1 MDNSTTTP
9 NWMVGLMVIFALAS
23 AAVFGLYLF
32 RHTQRAA
39 LEEQHANMFNA
50 VVPLRVIA
58 ASREDAIPPL
68 DKQIQNRRSLLEPIE
83 TFESTNR
90 ADIDRALVNNSATLK
105 GNEALQSKAMASFAE
120 AMKEAPERRLELG
133 REEERSYVT
142 ERDNDERR
150 RQLREDVEKQSQ
162 ALEAQKKKWRF
173 EKAAQDDR
181 VEQLD
186 GRVRQLTNQLDSSN
200 REFKADGTILASE
213 ARDGFVVIDRGF
225 AQQLRNGTRF
235 TVFTKRGGK
244 IVTKGQIQV
253 TEVKERI
260 STARVLAEAD
270 GNDPLIKGDALHNP
284 VYDPEHV
291 RSFAIRGDFRRFS
304 HTEIARF
311 IQESGAHLDPALSV
325 EVDFLVAGDNCKA
338 DLEQA
343 TKLGMN
349 ILSEDQLLDFLHY
362 DQRPSNSMWKYI
374 LASCK
379 EGKRFGFAGRFT
391 GVPESTMRDLIER
404 NGGKTSS
411 GVSAGYAGVIIG
423 EGAEDTLAEAAKL
436 GVPVID
442 QAQFSRV
449 VEPDQK

>member
-1 MDNSTTTP
+1 MDNSTSTP
-9 NWMVGLMVIFALAS
+9 NWMVGLIVIFALAS
-23 AAVFGLYLF
+23 AAVFGLYLY

-39 LEEQHANMFNA
+39 LEEQHAHLA
-50 VVPLRVIA
+50 AIVVPLRTA
-58 ASREDAIPPL
+58 AANREDSIPPL
-68 DKQIQNRRSLLEPIE
+68 DKQLQNRRALLQPID
-83 TFESTNR
+83 TYESTNR

-105 GNEALQSKAMASFAE
+105 GNEALHAKAMTSFGE

-162 ALEAQKKKWRF
+162 GLEAQKKKWRL
-173 EKAAQDDR
+173 EKATQDAR
-181 VEQLD
+181 VAELE
-186 GRVRQLTNQLDSSN
+186 GRVHQLTDQLDSSN
-200 REFKADGTILASE
+200 REFKSDGTILASE

-244 IVTKGQIQV
+244 VVTKGQIQV
-253 TEVKERI
+253 TDVKERI
-260 STARVLAEAD
+260 STARVLSEID
-270 GNDPLIKGDALHNP
+270 GNDPLIKGDFLHNP

-304 HTEIARF
+304 HTELARF
-311 IQESGAHLDPALSV
+311 IQESGAHLDQTLSIN
-325 EVDFLVAGDNCKA
+325 VDFLVAGDNCKA

-343 TKLGMN
+343 TKLGVN

-362 DQRPSNSMWKYI
+362 DQRPSTTTWAYI

-379 EGKRFGFAGRFT
+379 AGKRFGFAGKFT
-391 GVPESTMRDLIER
+391 VVPESTARSVIER
-404 NGGKTSS
+404 NGGRTSG
-411 GVSAGYAGVIIG
+411 GVSSDYAALVIG
-423 EGAEDTLAEAAKL
+423 EGADSAMAEAIKL

-442 QAQFSRV
+442 QAQFARV
-449 VEPDQK
+449 VEPDTK

>member
-1 MDNSTTTP
+1 MDTSTSTP
-9 NWMVGLMVIFALAS
+9 NWMVGLIVIFALAS

-32 RHTQRAA
+32 RHTQRAS
-39 LEEQHANMFNA
+39 LEEQHAQLLNS
-50 VVPLRVIA
+50 VVPMRVMAI
-58 ASREDAIPPL
+58 SREDAIPPL
-68 DKQIQNRRSLLEPIE
+68 EKQILNRRNLLQPIE
-83 TFESTNR
+83 TYESTNR

-105 GNEALQSKAMASFAE
+105 SNEALQTKAMASFAD

-162 ALEAQKKKWRF
+162 SLEAQKKKWRL
-173 EKAAQDDR
+173 EKATQDDR
-181 VEQLD
+181 VGELE

-200 REFKADGTILASE
+200 REFKSDGTILASE

-244 IVTKGQIQV
+244 IVTKGQVLV

-260 STARVLAEAD
+260 STARVLSETD
-270 GNDPLIKGDALHNP
+270 SNDPLIQGDFLHNP
-284 VYDPEHV
+284 VYDPTHV

-304 HTEIARF
+304 HGEIAKF
-311 IQESGAHLDPALSV
+311 IKESGAQLDPELSIN
-325 EVDFLVAGDNCKA
+325 VDFLVAGDNCAK

-343 TKLGMN
+343 TKLGVN

-362 DQRPSNSMWKYI
+362 DQRPSTSTWAFI

-391 GVPESTMRDLIER
+391 AVAESSARSLIER

-411 GVSAGYAGVIIG
+411 GVAAGYAAVVLG
-423 EGAEDTLAEAAKL
+423 EGSDATLEEAIKL

-442 QAQFSRV
+442 QAQFSRI
-449 VEPDQK
+449 VEPEVK